1 MPSRSGAHTSATRNT
16 STGRRSGRP
25 RDPAL
30 LRLTWQEISARRLN
44 RHGLSAPVPAE
55 RLADQVSVI
64 CGAHAQVM
72 SAAEVSIA
80 LRVSGASAADVR
92 AALWEDRTLVKAFGP
107 RGTVHVLRASD
118 LPDWNAVLAA
128 ALTPPGFAPSVLMSA
143 EQTDAVV
150 AAVADALSEAD
161 RTLEELDAEVVARAG
176 AWAGERVM
184 PAFQEFWPRWR
195 QAMRVAAF
203 RGALCFGN
211 RGARVTYTSPRRW
224 LGVYRPTA
232 ADEATG
238 RILRHYL
245 RAYGPSSAPFFGR
258 WLNSSPSWAQA
269 AFRLLGE
276 ELEPVDVDGAQLWQL
291 ADEDEADDQT
301 IGIVR
306 LLPYFDAYV
315 VGCQP
320 RERLFPGRAAQRA
333 LTRSQAGNVPVLLI
347 GDSVAGVWHQ
357 RKSGK
362 RLAITVEGLRKLSG
376 AERARIGEE
385 TERIGQIQAAAVT
398 LTFGAVSAGPHA

>member
-1 MPSRSGAHTSATRNT
+1 MPS
-16 STGRRSGRP
+16 
-25 RDPAL
+25 
-30 LRLTWQEISARRLN
+30 LTWEQISARRLA
-44 RHGLSAPVPAE
+44 RHGLTTQAPAE

-80 LRVSGASAADVR
+80 LRVSGGTAADVR

-128 ALTPPGFAPSVLMSA
+128 ALTPPGFAPSVLLSA

-150 AAVADALSEAD
+150 AAVADAVSEAD

-184 PAFQEFWPRWR
+184 PAFQEYWPRWR

-203 RGALCFGN
+203 RGALCFGPN

-224 LGVYRPTA
+224 LGAYRPTS
-232 ADEATG
+232 ADAATG

-245 RAYGPSSAPFFGR
+245 HAYGPSSPAFFAR
-258 WLNSSPSWAQA
+258 WLNSTPAWARA
-269 AFRLLGE
+269 AFRLLGDE
-276 ELEPVDVDGAQLWQL
+276 VEPIEVEVVRLWQL
-291 ADEDEADDQT
+291 ADDRAASDGT
-301 IGIVR
+301 PGATR

-320 RERLFPGRAAQRA
+320 REWLFPARAAERA

-347 GDSVAGVWHQ
+347 GDTVAGVWHQ
-357 RKSGK
+357 RKSAK
-362 RLAITVEGLRKLSG
+362 RLAITVEGLRRLSA
-376 AERARIGEE
+376 AERGRIGEE
-385 TERIGQIQAAAVT
+385 AERIGQIQAAAVT
-398 LTFGAVSAGPHA
+398 LTFGSVSAGPHA